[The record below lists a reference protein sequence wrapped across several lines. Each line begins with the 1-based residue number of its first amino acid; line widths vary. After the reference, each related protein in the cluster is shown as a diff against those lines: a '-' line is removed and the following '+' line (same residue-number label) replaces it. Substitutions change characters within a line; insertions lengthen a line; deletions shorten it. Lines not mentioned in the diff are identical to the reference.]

1 MKAFSL
7 NAALTI
13 TLLRFLL
20 APLIVWLLLS
30 QNYPAALA
38 TFLLGSI
45 SDALDGYIARRF
57 DQATPLGAL
66 LDPLADKLLVACGV
80 LTLTWLGHFP
90 LWLMTAIL
98 LRDVVIMAGAL
109 AYKRATGRLEMSPL
123 IISKLNT
130 AVQFIL
136 VLTIL
141 AGASGVQWLSG
152 TLPLLVWLTLATTL
166 ASGIQYVW
174 EWSRRSQRKG

>member
-1 MKAFSL
+1 
-7 NAALTI
+7 
-13 TLLRFLL
+13 
-20 APLIVWLLLS
+20 
-30 QNYPAALA
+30 
-38 TFLLGSI
+38 
-45 SDALDGYIARRF
+45 
-57 DQATPLGAL
+57 
-66 LDPLADKLLVACGV
+66 
-80 LTLTWLGHFP
+80 
-90 LWLMTAIL
+90 MTAIL